1 MCIKC
6 CYIMMRR
13 NFRHQNKFMECTG
26 HMIFL
31 RESLFDRCT
40 FVSSAI
46 GDLQY
51 WTTGIGFDFNPSL

>member
-1 MCIKC
+1 
-6 CYIMMRR
+6 
-13 NFRHQNKFMECTG
+13 
-26 HMIFL
+26 MIFL